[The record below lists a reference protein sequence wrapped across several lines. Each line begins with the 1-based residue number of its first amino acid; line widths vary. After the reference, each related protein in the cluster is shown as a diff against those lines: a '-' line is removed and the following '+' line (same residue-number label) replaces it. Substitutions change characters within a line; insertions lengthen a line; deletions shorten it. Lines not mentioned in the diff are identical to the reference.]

1 MRHFAGHH
9 RCPGKFGLLF
19 VIIKREWLFSEDED
33 IESDCRAVLFSGAST
48 PEDTRLSELFW
59 DE

>member
-1 MRHFAGHH
+1 MRHFGGHH

-33 IESDCRAVLFSGAST
+33 IESDYRAVLFSGAST
-48 PEDTRLSELFW
+48 PEDTR
-59 DE
+59 